1 MSIRRSAAF
10 AIAPLLACT
19 SALSLATALP
29 MSAQEAA
36 SPQVSNDEKIPP
48 AWFLRVEGGA
58 AKIHGRDPSSAWLGA
73 RFGRKIPRN
82 GILRWDMG
90 FAGSGADEGFFT
102 FTGGIELQPVP
113 RFFVTPVI
121 RGEIGLLAE
130 PEFGGVVYSGQ
141 FGLAINPAR
150 LISIRGVYQ
159 IGGHGGAEGPTG
171 FLGAI
176 EFRWGS

>member
-1 MSIRRSAAF
+1 MCGRVVVIVTA
-10 AIAPLLACT
+10 LLV
-19 SALSLATALP
+19 SSSFATALP
-29 MSAQEAA
+29 LLAQEKEGQ
-36 SPQVSNDEKIPP
+36 QVSNDEKIPP
-48 AWFLRVEGGA
+48 AWFVRVEGGA
-58 AKIHGRDPSSAWLGA
+58 AKIHDRDPSSAWLGA

-141 FGLAINPAR
+141 FGLAINPVR

>member
-1 MSIRRSAAF
+1 MCGRVVVIVTALLVFSSLTTAP
-10 AIAPLLACT
+10 PLL
-19 SALSLATALP
+19 
-29 MSAQEAA
+29 AQEAA
-36 SPQVSNDEKIPP
+36 NPQVSNDEKVPA

-58 AKIHGRDPSSAWLGA
+58 TKIHGRDPSSAWLGA

>member
-1 MSIRRSAAF
+1 MCGRVVMIVTA
-10 AIAPLLACT
+10 LLV
-19 SALSLATALP
+19 SSSLATALP
-29 MSAQEAA
+29 LLAQEREG
-36 SPQVSNDEKIPP
+36 PQKSNDEETPP

-58 AKIHGRDPSSAWLGA
+58 AKIHDRDPSSAWLGG
-73 RFGRKIPRN
+73 RFGRKILQN

-90 FAGSGADEGFFT
+90 IAGSGADEGFFT

-113 RFFVTPVI
+113 RFFVTPLI

-150 LISIRGVYQ
+150 VVSIRGVYQ
-159 IGGHGGAEGPTG
+159 IAGHGGEPGPDG
-171 FLGAI
+171 FLAAI
-176 EFRWGS
+176 EFRWGR

>member
-1 MSIRRSAAF
+1 MCGRVV
-10 AIAPLLACT
+10 AIVTALLV
-19 SALSLATALP
+19 SSSLTTALP
-29 MSAQEAA
+29 LSAQEAGGE
-36 SPQVSNDEKIPP
+36 QVGNNEKVPP
-48 AWFLRVEGGA
+48 TWFLRVEGGA

-90 FAGSGADEGFFT
+90 FAGSGTDEGFFT

-159 IGGHGGAEGPTG
+159 IGGHGGAEGPDG

-176 EFRWGS
+176 EFRWGR

>member
-1 MSIRRSAAF
+1 MCGRIV
-10 AIAPLLACT
+10 AIVTGLLLCSFLTSVAPL
-19 SALSLATALP
+19 
-29 MSAQEAA
+29 SAQQAA
-36 SPQVSNDEKIPP
+36 SEQVEGNEKVPP
-48 AWFLRVEGGA
+48 AWFVRVEGGA
-58 AKIHGRDPSSAWLGA
+58 AKIHDRDPSSAWLGA

-159 IGGHGGAEGPTG
+159 IGGHGGAKGPTG